1 MQKEIKRKCQ
11 GCFEIKNRNEM
22 IKITKLQNGLLKI
35 NPNSKE
41 LGRSIYVCKCEEC
54 IKILIKKKKLKTALK
69 YSNME
74 EISRIEEELKKYFQ
88 S

>member
-11 GCFEIKNRNEM
+11 GCMEIKDRTSL

-41 LGRSIYVCKCEEC
+41 LGRSIYVCKNEAC
-54 IKILIKKKKLKTALK
+54 IKSLIKKKRIKNALK
-69 YSNME
+69 YSNMD
-74 EISRIEEELKKYFQ
+74 EISRVEIELQTMF
-88 S
+88 